1 MGFDKN
7 LYDEVDAGGQ
17 GFLTLE
23 PGIYICEVT
32 SIEDFEEK
40 QYLKVKFDISE
51 GPFKNYFRNQ
61 EKQFEKYPRDGYD
74 FWSYKESALPFFKG
88 RITSLEKSN
97 SNYDFKRSGYDFKT
111 IVNKKF
117 VGIFENEEIPF
128 ADETTGNP
136 IVKCRLQK
144 IASTERLAQNDLKFS
159 KDTKPLSDSDK
170 EKFEKS
176 QSASSYT
183 DQVVAERK
191 AETQGQ
197 PTEKKPLP
205 F

>member
-1 MGFDKN
+1 MTFDGK
-7 LYDEVDAGGQ
+7 LYDEVDASGQ

-23 PGIYICEVT
+23 PGIYLCKVT
-32 SIEDFEEK
+32 SVEDFEDK
-40 QYLKVKFDISE
+40 QYLKVKFDIAD
-51 GPFKNYFRNQ
+51 GVFKDYFKNQ
-61 EKQFEKYPRDGYD
+61 EKQFDKYPRDGYD
-74 FWSYKESALPFFKG
+74 FWSYKEAAMPFFKG

-97 SNYDFKRSGYDFKT
+97 SGYDFKKSGHDLKT
-111 IVNKKF
+111 IVGKTF

-144 IASTERLAQNDLKFS
+144 ISSTERLAQNDLKFS
-159 KDTKPLSDSDK
+159 KDTKPLSDADQ
-170 EKFEKS
+170 EKFDIAKS
-176 QSASSYT
+176 NSAYT

-191 AETQGQ
+191 AETQ
-197 PTEKKPLP
+197 TKPLP